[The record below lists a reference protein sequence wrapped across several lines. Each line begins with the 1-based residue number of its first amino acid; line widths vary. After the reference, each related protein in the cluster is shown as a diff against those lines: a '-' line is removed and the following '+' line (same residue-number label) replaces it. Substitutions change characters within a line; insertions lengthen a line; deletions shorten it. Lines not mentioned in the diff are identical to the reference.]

1 MRVIRLLTQVRFL
14 KHFLV
19 TILAMLKYVGKIKR
33 EKYETLS
40 KGKLTRK
47 TSCLMKKLLL
57 KAIVGWEIH

>member
-33 EKYETLS
+33 EKYETL
-40 KGKLTRK
+40 R
-47 TSCLMKKLLL
+47 
-57 KAIVGWEIH
+57 